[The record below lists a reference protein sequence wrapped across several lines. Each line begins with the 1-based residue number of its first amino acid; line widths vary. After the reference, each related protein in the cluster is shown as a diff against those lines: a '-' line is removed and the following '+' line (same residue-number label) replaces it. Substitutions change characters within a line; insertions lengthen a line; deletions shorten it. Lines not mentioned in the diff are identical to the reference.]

1 MTRSI
6 FLFLFVTV
14 SSMVYGQV
22 EKPNYGNNPINGGYK
37 KINGINLYYEIYGN
51 GKPLVLLHGNGGS
64 IRGQSGR
71 IEYFKKYF
79 RVIAIDSRTHGKS
92 VDPSDNP
99 LTYEQMANDIKV
111 LLDSLQIDSAYIWG
125 QSDGGILGLL
135 IAINYPDKVTKLAT
149 FGANIFPGEKA
160 VFDEISK
167 MVLDTLKSTR
177 DNYTKKLYSLMAF
190 QPHITER
197 QLSRIKCSVL
207 IMTGDRDAVRLE
219 HSIKIFQNIPN
230 SNLFVMPGATHF
242 GSYQK
247 PDLFNMV
254 LFDFFNSPFSKIST
268 VDILTGN
275 H

>member
-1 MTRSI
+1 
-6 FLFLFVTV
+6 
-14 SSMVYGQV
+14 
-22 EKPNYGNNPINGGYK
+22 
-37 KINGINLYYEIYGN
+37 
-51 GKPLVLLHGNGGS
+51 
-64 IRGQSGR
+64 
-71 IEYFKKYF
+71 
-79 RVIAIDSRTHGKS
+79 
-92 VDPSDNP
+92 
-99 LTYEQMANDIKV
+99 MAYDIKV
-111 LLDSLQIDSAYIWG
+111 LLDSLQIDSTYLWG

-160 VFDEISK
+160 VFDEINK
-167 MVLDTLKSTR
+167 MVLDTLKNTK

-254 LFDFFNSPFSKIST
+254 LFDFFNSPFSTIST
-268 VDILTGN
+268 VDILTGKL
-275 H
+275 